1 MTTEPT
7 RSDPDAIAT
16 FWASCRAVVGG
27 LPEAV
32 PEAWAFGAGADQAD
46 RLLDLVLRGTK
57 TATASSLWDY
67 EADGETPPAEGEYSI
82 VLDGRG
88 VPRAV
93 IQTLS
98 VSIVPF
104 DHVTA
109 AHARAEGEG
118 DLSLAGWRAAHERF
132 WRAHATSTRGFDRG
146 MPVVCEG
153 FRLVHGIPVDAG

>member
-57 TATASSLWDY
+57 TATAPQQARRL
-67 EADGETPPAEGEYSI
+67 
-82 VLDGRG
+82 
-88 VPRAV
+88 
-93 IQTLS
+93 
-98 VSIVPF
+98 
-104 DHVTA
+104 
-109 AHARAEGEG
+109 ARAPTR
-118 DLSLAGWRAAHERF
+118 S
-132 WRAHATSTRGFDRG
+132 TSGARTTPTRTYGA
-146 MPVVCEG
+146 CTT
-153 FRLVHGIPVDAG
+153 